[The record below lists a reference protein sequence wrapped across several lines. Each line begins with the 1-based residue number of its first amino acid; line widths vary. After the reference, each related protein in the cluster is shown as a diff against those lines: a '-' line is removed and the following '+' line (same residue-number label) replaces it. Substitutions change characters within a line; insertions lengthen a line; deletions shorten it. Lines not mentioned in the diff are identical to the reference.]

1 MSGTATAAKRHDDQ
15 ISFTRI
21 LRHCKYCGKETPH
34 EVRTGPDGSS
44 EVCIRCREQ
53 ALIEELDQDSTFW
66 PW

>member
-1 MSGTATAAKRHDDQ
+1 MSGMASVANQQKDL

-21 LRHCKYCGKETPH
+21 LRPCKYCGKETPH

-44 EVCIRCREQ
+44 RVCIRCREQ
-53 ALIEELDQDSTFW
+53 ALTEELDQDNTLW